1 MAGARFSVEEMQA
14 IDIAY
19 RSKGLA
25 RCPLDEKP
33 LLTTTW
39 PDRRMKMVYFV
50 CRACSRIGAVGYQS
64 ADPTVPGLV
73 ATGPRYSSRP
83 PPER

>member
-1 MAGARFSVEEMQA
+1 VAGARFSVEEMQT
-14 IDIAY
+14 IDVAY
-19 RSKGLA
+19 RVKGLA

-64 ADPTVPGLV
+64 ADPNVPGLV

-83 PPER
+83 PPQR